1 MMPRYFVS
9 YRKVDE
15 GVAATDKPEWASF
28 SVESGSS
35 LEAHAIQEQVQRRLD
50 LFGERLY
57 GSGEVL
63 WLGQQPLDEL
73 LMKREEL
80 APEVSIVYGLIE
92 ER

>member
-1 MMPRYFVS
+1 MPRYFVS

-28 SVESGSS
+28 SVESESS
-35 LEAHAIQEQVQRRLD
+35 LEAHAVRERVERRLD

-63 WLGQQPLDEL
+63 WLGKEPLDEF
-73 LMKREEL
+73 LMKREDL
-80 APEVSIVYGLIE
+80 PLDISIIYGLIE

>member
-1 MMPRYFVS
+1 MPRYFVS

-35 LEAHAIQEQVQRRLD
+35 LEAHAVRERVERRLD
-50 LFGERLY
+50 LFGERLF

-63 WLGQQPLDEL
+63 WLGKESLDEL
-73 LMKREEL
+73 LMKREQL
-80 APEVSIVYGLIE
+80 SLDVSIIYGLIE

>member
-1 MMPRYFVS
+1 MPRYFVS
-9 YRKVDE
+9 YRKIDE

-35 LEAHAIQEQVQRRLD
+35 LEAHAVQERVEKRLD

-63 WLGQQPLDEL
+63 WLGQESLDEF
-73 LMKREEL
+73 LMKREQL
-80 APEVSIVYGLIE
+80 PLDASIIYGLIE

>member
-1 MMPRYFVS
+1 MPRYFVS
-9 YRKVDE
+9 YRKIDE

-35 LEAHAIQEQVQRRLD
+35 LEAHAVRERVEKRLD

-57 GSGEVL
+57 GNGEVL
-63 WLGQQPLDEL
+63 WLGKEPLDEF
-73 LMKREEL
+73 LMKREQL
-80 APEVSIVYGLIE
+80 PLDASIIYGLIE

>member
-1 MMPRYFVS
+1 MPRYFVS
-9 YRKVDE
+9 YRKIDE

-35 LEAHAIQEQVQRRLD
+35 LEAHAVRERVEKRLD

-63 WLGQQPLDEL
+63 WLGKEPLDEF
-73 LMKREEL
+73 LMKREQL
-80 APEVSIVYGLIE
+80 PLDASIIYGLIE

>member
-1 MMPRYFVS
+1 MPRYFVS
-9 YRKVDE
+9 YRKIDE

-35 LEAHAIQEQVQRRLD
+35 LEAHAVRERVEKRLD

-57 GSGEVL
+57 GSGDVL
-63 WLGQQPLDEL
+63 WLGKEPLDEF
-73 LMKREEL
+73 LMKREQL
-80 APEVSIVYGLIE
+80 PLDASIIYGLIE

>member
-1 MMPRYFVS
+1 MPRYFVS
-9 YRKVDE
+9 YRKIDE

-28 SVESGSS
+28 SVESESS
-35 LEAHAIQEQVQRRLD
+35 LEAHAVRERVEKRLD

-63 WLGQQPLDEL
+63 WLGKEPLDEF
-73 LMKREEL
+73 LMKREQL
-80 APEVSIVYGLIE
+80 PLDASIIYGLIE

>member
-1 MMPRYFVS
+1 MPRYFVS

-28 SVESGSS
+28 SVESESS
-35 LEAHAIQEQVQRRLD
+35 LEAHAVREKVQRRLD

-63 WLGQQPLDEL
+63 WLGKESLDEL
-73 LMKREEL
+73 LMKREQL
-80 APEVSIVYGLIE
+80 PLDVSIIYGLIE